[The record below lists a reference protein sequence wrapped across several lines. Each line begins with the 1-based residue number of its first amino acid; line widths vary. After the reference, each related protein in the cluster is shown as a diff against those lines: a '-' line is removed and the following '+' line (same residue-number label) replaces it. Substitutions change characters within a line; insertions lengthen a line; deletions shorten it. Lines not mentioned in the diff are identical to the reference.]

1 MEKTNLK
8 KFKEELTSEVTVKVV
23 SSRGHDEWTEAPFT
37 ALNRIQDECAN
48 QGKWAYLDG
57 SQINPGS
64 LTIDDLLDADD
75 VTLTNA
81 LVGG

>member
-1 MEKTNLK
+1 MAKTQLEQFNK
-8 KFKEELTSEVTVKVV
+8 ELTAEVKVKIV
-23 SSRGHDEWTEAPFT
+23 SSRGHDEWTEAPFA
-37 ALNRIQDECAN
+37 ALNRIQDECEK

-57 SQINPGS
+57 AQINPGT